1 MSYLREGDEPPKNG
15 KGRKLSAKM
24 ERFVEE
30 YLIDLNASAAVLRA
44 GYKTRNQNRLAAE
57 LMRHPLVKA
66 AIEERME
73 DRRER
78 MELTADYLLNK
89 LVAMIEKEGVRDSDA
104 LRAIEL
110 AGKSLALWKDRQEIS
125 GPDGEAIKME
135 QQTEQNVAEFKSKLD
150 RLARRAGTAE
160 VVEFPKPGGDEQ
172 A

>member
-1 MSYLREGDEPPKNG
+1 MTYLREGDELPKNG

-30 YLIDLNASAAVLRA
+30 YLLDLNASAAVLRA

-66 AIEERME
+66 AIEERTE

-78 MELTADYLLNK
+78 MELTADYLINK
-89 LVAMIEKEGVRDSDA
+89 LVFMIEKEGVRDSDA

-110 AGKSLALWKDRQEIS
+110 AGKSLALWKERQEIS
-125 GPDGEAIKME
+125 GPDGDAIQME
-135 QQTEQNVAEFKSKLD
+135 QRTEQNVAEFKSKLA

-160 VVEFPKPGGDEQ
+160 VVEFPKSRGDES

>member
-1 MSYLREGDEPPKNG
+1 MAYLREGDPLPTSG

-44 GYKTRNQNRLAAE
+44 GYKTRNQHRLAAE
-57 LMRHPLVKA
+57 LMRHPLVA
-66 AIEERME
+66 AKILEAKEERA
-73 DRRER
+73 ER

-110 AGKSLALWKDRQEIS
+110 AGKSLALWKERQEIS

-135 QQTEQNVAEFKSKLD
+135 QKTEQNVAEFKSKLD

-160 VVEFPKPGGDEQ
+160 VVEFPKSGGDGP